1 MIRGRTPNLT
11 SAQLVAI
18 AAGILAPVLTD
29 LAGASTG
36 TLHTVLLAAA
46 GLASA
51 LILGDAH
58 LRGQRARA
66 VLKPGDCNGDTFGV
80 RASEGGEPPPPAART
95 PRA

>member
-11 SAQLVAI
+11 TAQLVAI

-66 VLKPGDCNGDTFGV
+66 LLAPRDGGGFGV
-80 RASEGGEPPPPAART
+80 ASREGAEPPPPAARH

>member
-1 MIRGRTPNLT
+1 MITGRTPNLT
-11 SAQLVAI
+11 TAQLVAI
-18 AAGILAPVLTD
+18 VAGILAPILTT

-36 TLHTVLLAAA
+36 TVHTVLLAAA

-66 VLKPGDCNGDTFGV
+66 LL
-80 RASEGGEPPPPAART
+80 APPPAPPAQPAPQPIR
-95 PRA
+95 PDAG